1 MAKKKNYLFTKYP
14 SHRFD
19 RGGNTAG
26 SDALTAL
33 GVTLGAG
40 FADPSLANLQ
50 NDGTEQWAAIDQN
63 NAEVIDP
70 NNWDDFN
77 SLVNNRKKL
86 RTNYNS
92 QDFMMSD
99 GQLATSILGA
109 GANGAMLGAT
119 SGGTLASRAITGA
132 VGAAAGLLGSGMLAS
147 AQRVKANNLAQ
158 QLNEQAQDANAFMDR
173 KIQNAALNMNYNTRN
188 NALANLA
195 AFGGTINNA
204 YSNGVR
210 VIDEGGTHEANPIGG
225 VPQGIA
231 QDGIPNLVEEDEVVY
246 DDYVFSNRLNIP
258 KAVKEEMKL
267 KGNISTF
274 ADAAKKIQKES
285 EERPNDMI
293 SNNGLKAL
301 MGRLQ
306 QAQEELKQKR
316 EMQKAM
322 KAQKQEAE
330 LRNAIEQQM
339 YGKGGFLAHKFGYA
353 DGDIAAITVPELKFK
368 PLVNPIKYSDSK
380 YIPKTTNLD
389 LTLNTPTLLGA
400 PATGN
405 AGKEVTDP
413 IDEKRGEW
421 LRYAP
426 IVGSAISALTSAFD
440 RPDYSHLNV
449 AQNRLNR
456 VREISPKYITQKM
469 AYNPMDINNAINQ
482 QTNLNLGNRRVM
494 LEGSGNNAAAM
505 INAMAS
511 NAYQNQA
518 AMAATRKAGQEYNNT
533 LLHQVLDFNRNT
545 DSVNATA
552 YNTAQK
558 ENMARDLNIAERQA
572 VLANLM
578 NAERDATQAGR
589 SSVFTN
595 LFENIGKAGVA
606 TLNYNQALNTAKY
619 TAKSAANVEKYG
631 GNLRTRKK
639 GGKHA

>member
-1 MAKKKNYLFTKYP
+1 MSKVKTKLFTRYP

-26 SDALTAL
+26 SDTLIGL
-33 GVTLGAG
+33 GTTLGLG
-40 FADPSLANLQ
+40 FADPSLSELKN
-50 NDGTEQWAAIDQN
+50 NGTEQWAAIDES
-63 NAEVIDP
+63 NAKVVTP

-77 SLVNNRKKL
+77 TLLNDRQKL
-86 RTNYNS
+86 KSNYNYG
-92 QDFMMSD
+92 DFMMSD
-99 GQLATSILGA
+99 AELGTKIA
-109 GANGAMLGAT
+109 ASGANGFMTGFT
-119 SGGTLASRAITGA
+119 SGGGIGALTGLAASGVKGAI
-132 VGAAAGLLGSGMLAS
+132 GAAAGLLGSGLLAG

-158 QLNEQAQDANAFMDR
+158 QLNEQAKEANAYMDR
-173 KIQNAALNMNYNTRN
+173 KIENAALNLNYSSRDS
-188 NALANLA
+188 ALRNLA
-195 AFGGTINNA
+195 AYGGKLDNNF
-204 YSNGVR
+204 SNGVR

-231 QDGIPNLVEEDEVVY
+231 QDGIPNFVEEDEVIY

-339 YGKGGFLAHKFGYA
+339 YGKGGFLAHKFGDA
-353 DGDIAAITVPELKFK
+353 TGEITFRELNLP
-368 PLVNPIKYSDSK
+368 PLVNPMKY
-380 YIPKTTNLD
+380 YIA
-389 LTLNTPTLLGA
+389 PTDD
-400 PATGN
+400 
-405 AGKEVTDP
+405 TD
-413 IDEKRGEW
+413 KKKGEW

-426 IVGSAISALTSAFD
+426 IVGSAVSALASAFD

-449 AQNRLNR
+449 AQDRLNR

-469 AYNPMDINNAINQ
+469 AYNPMDVNNAINQ
-482 QTNLNLGNRRVM
+482 QTNLNLGNRRAV
-494 LEGSGNNAAAM
+494 LESNGNNAAAM
-505 INAMAS
+505 INAMAN
-511 NAYQNQA
+511 NAYQNQV
-518 AMAATRKAGQEYNNT
+518 AMAAAREAGQKYNNT
-533 LLHQVLDFNRNT
+533 LLQQVLDFNKAT
-545 DSVNATA
+545 DSANATA

-558 ENMARDLNIAERQA
+558 DNVGRDLSIAAQQA
-572 VLANLM
+572 ELAKLM

-595 LFENIGKAGVA
+595 LFENIGKAGVD
-606 TLNYNQALNTAKY
+606 TLNYNQALKTAKN
-619 TAKSAANVEKYG
+619 TAKSAANIGKYG
-631 GNLRTRKK
+631 GSLRTKKK